1 MMRRT
6 GLFLAT
12 MLALAPA
19 IPQAATAQAMAPQDR
34 METLRMRPGA
44 TQTTVR
50 GVVLGRIG
58 VSYRLEA
65 RAGQRMSLDLNSR
78 NSFLYFNVLD
88 PRGNAIAREQTQW
101 DGRLPASGLY
111 TIQIYLVRA
120 EARRNVAAPFS
131 LDVRIAGRSEP
142 APAPEPMPGP
152 RSWRVVG
159 VTPNDVL
166 NMRQSPTPRGFV
178 VGEIPFDAGGLR
190 NLGCTDGQSWCK
202 VRYRGQEGWV
212 NGRFL
217 RPE

>member
-1 MMRRT
+1 MRRSS
-6 GLFLAT
+6 LFLAL
-12 MLALAPA
+12 MLAFAPA
-19 IPQAATAQAMAPQDR
+19 LPQVAAAQER
-34 METLRMRPGA
+34 VETLRMRPGA

-50 GVVLGRIG
+50 GIVIGRISA
-58 VSYRLEA
+58 SYRLEA

-78 NSFLYFNVLD
+78 NTFLYFNVLD
-88 PRGNAIAREQTQW
+88 PRGRAIAREQTQW

-120 EARRNVAAPFS
+120 EARRNRPAPFS
-131 LDVRIAGRSEP
+131 LNVSIFGRGGVEP
-142 APAPEPMPGP
+142 GPIPGPDPMPGP

-166 NMRQSPTPRGFV
+166 NMRSTPSPRGSV
-178 VGEIPFDAGGLR
+178 LAEIPFDAGGLR
-190 NLGCTDGQSWCK
+190 NLGCQDGQSWCK

>member
-1 MMRRT
+1 MMRRI
-6 GLFLAT
+6 GFFLAL

-19 IPQAATAQAMAPQDR
+19 LPQATVAQER
-34 METLRMRPGA
+34 VETLRMRPGA

-50 GVVLGRIG
+50 GIVFGRISA
-58 VSYRLEA
+58 SYRLEA
-65 RAGQRMSLDLNSR
+65 RGGQRMSLDLNSR
-78 NSFLYFNVLD
+78 NTFLYFNLLD
-88 PRGNAIAREQTQW
+88 PRGRAIAREQTQW
-101 DGRLPASGLY
+101 DGRLPASGVY

-120 EARRNVAAPFS
+120 EARRNRPAPFS
-131 LDVRIAGRSEP
+131 LDVRIAGRGDGPGP
-142 APAPEPMPGP
+142 APGPDPMPAP

-159 VTPNDVL
+159 VAADDVL
-166 NMRQSPTPRGFV
+166 NLRESPSPRGFV
-178 VGEIPFDAGGLR
+178 VAEIPFDADGLR

>member
-1 MMRRT
+1 MRKL
-6 GLFLAT
+6 GLLFAV
-12 MLALAPA
+12 MLTFAPA
-19 IPQAATAQAMAPQDR
+19 VPQVVAAQER

-50 GVVLGRIG
+50 GIVFGPISA
-58 VSYRLEA
+58 SYRLEA

-78 NSFLYFNVLD
+78 NTFLYFHVLD
-88 PRGNAIAREQTQW
+88 PRGRAIAREQTRW

-120 EARRNVAAPFS
+120 EARRNRPAPFS
-131 LDVRIAGRSEP
+131 LSVSIFGRGGEP
-142 APAPEPMPGP
+142 GPGPNPGPGPGPDP

-166 NMRQSPTPRGFV
+166 NMRSTPSPRGFLIA
-178 VGEIPFDAGGLR
+178 EIPFDASGLR
-190 NLGCTDGQSWCK
+190 NLGCQDRQSWCK